1 MEWNEYKILSEK
13 TLSTQ
18 FNCDVKEQLLLHAV
32 IGILTE
38 LDELSDWNGDEV
50 NKKEEVADAFWYVA
64 ILDRELDLNLNL
76 PNKKSNLTQLKNDKF
91 IFDLYKQSC
100 QLLDFLKKKLYYNK
114 PIDLD
119 KFKYYSQNIF
129 DTLNLFCEF
138 NGVNVPTILD
148 TNIAKLKARYG
159 EKFSSDKAI
168 TRDLEKERQILE
180 Q

>member
-1 MEWNEYKILSEK
+1 
-13 TLSTQ
+13 
-18 FNCDVKEQLLLHAV
+18 
-32 IGILTE
+32 
-38 LDELSDWNGDEV
+38 
-50 NKKEEVADAFWYVA
+50 
-64 ILDRELDLNLNL
+64 
-76 PNKKSNLTQLKNDKF
+76 
-91 IFDLYKQSC
+91 
-100 QLLDFLKKKLYYNK
+100 LDFLKKKLYYNK